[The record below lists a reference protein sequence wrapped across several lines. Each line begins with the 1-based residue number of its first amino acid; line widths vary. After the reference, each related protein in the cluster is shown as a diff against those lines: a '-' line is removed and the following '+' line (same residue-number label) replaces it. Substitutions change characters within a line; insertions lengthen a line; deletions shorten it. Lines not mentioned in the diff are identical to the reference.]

1 MSDLLALDGLRL
13 EAGDACLVVVGEVGF
28 EHAAALAEA
37 GSRWLA
43 GRAAGEGVGFD
54 LTGVAGVS
62 SAALSVLLEWA
73 RAARRAG
80 LTLEGVRLPAPLL
93 RLTELAGLDRLL
105 PVVPG
110 DA

>member
-1 MSDLLALDGLRL
+1 MSDLLARDGLRL
-13 EAGDACLVVVGEVGF
+13 STRDGGLVVVGEVGF
-28 EHAAALAEA
+28 EHAAELAEA

-43 GRAAGEGVGFD
+43 GREAGAGVGFD

-73 RAARRAG
+73 RASRRAG
-80 LTLEGVRLPAPLL
+80 LTLERVRLAGPLL

-105 PVVPG
+105 PVEADG
-110 DA
+110 A